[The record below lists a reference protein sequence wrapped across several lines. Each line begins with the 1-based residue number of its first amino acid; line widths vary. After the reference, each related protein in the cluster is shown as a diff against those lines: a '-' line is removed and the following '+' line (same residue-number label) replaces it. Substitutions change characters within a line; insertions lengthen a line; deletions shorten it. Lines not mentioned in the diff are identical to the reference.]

1 MYNEYY
7 GFSER
12 PFHITPDPKFI
23 FLSSRHKEALA
34 HLIYGIE
41 ERGGFVEITGEIGTG
56 KTTLC
61 RALLSH
67 LGDKI
72 DAAIIFNPK
81 LSALELLKNIVED
94 LGIES
99 GNSSFKELIDR
110 LNAHLLEGCRQDRR
124 TVLIIDEAQD
134 LEPGV
139 LEQIRLL
146 SNLET
151 DTQKLLQI
159 ILMGQPELR
168 KVLKRSD
175 LRQLDQRI
183 TVRYKLDPLDRDETR
198 EYIAHRL
205 GVAGG
210 TNKVRF
216 SGKALKKI
224 FRYSGGTP
232 RLINVVCDRALL
244 IGYTR
249 GVKRISTDIV
259 REAIRE
265 LGGLSGSSG
274 FSLRRLLTL
283 QTAAATLAV
292 GIAIVLGTIVIRQ
305 EPALPPPKEAPQAVL
320 GKSPMPYHVK
330 APTTESPVIETV
342 REAFADAGTTGLT
355 SPAARQGAS
364 PSIITD
370 RPDMDSFRDDMAM
383 IDSSE
388 SLATALDAVFD
399 RWDASPVEWPEL
411 SAERFPELHGIAKRR
426 GLACF
431 PVDAN
436 LNAIRVLDLPC
447 IIEINTDPAG
457 EPKYLA
463 LLALDR
469 QSADVRPAPGGRSE
483 LALELISSFWYGRA
497 IVFWK
502 EVPGMPPFLYEGSY
516 GDPTVWLQRSL
527 RILGYMTGPVSRT
540 FDEETTEALTWFQRA
555 HNIPADGILGPH
567 TKIVLYN
574 ELDVEN
580 RPGLVR
586 DDDEYVPATSRVIG
600 DENG

>member
-94 LGIES
+94 LGLES
-99 GNSSFKELIDR
+99 GDSSFKELIDR

-168 KVLKRSD
+168 EILKRSD

-198 EYIAHRL
+198 EYITHRL

-210 TNKVRF
+210 ANKVRF
-216 SGKALKKI
+216 SGGALKKI

-249 GVKRISTDIV
+249 GVKRISADIV
-259 REAIRE
+259 LEAISE
-265 LGGLSGSSG
+265 LRGRSGPSG
-274 FSLRRLLTL
+274 FTLGRLLNL
-283 QTAAATLAV
+283 RTAAAALAV
-292 GIAIVLGTIVIRQ
+292 GIVVVLGMITLRNG
-305 EPALPPPKEAPQAVL
+305 PALPPPQQPPSPAL
-320 GKSPMPYHVK
+320 G
-330 APTTESPVIETV
+330 ESSSTSHEETPVIETI
-342 REAFADAGTTGLT
+342 REAFADAGAAGPTG
-355 SPAARQGAS
+355 SVERREAS
-364 PSIITD
+364 PSTITD
-370 RPDMDSFRDDMAM
+370 RLAMDSFRADMAM
-383 IDSSE
+383 ISPSE
-388 SLATALDAVFD
+388 SLATALDALFD
-399 RWDASPVEWPEL
+399 RWEASPVEWSEL
-411 SAERFPELHGIAKRR
+411 EAERFPELHEIARRR
-426 GLACF
+426 GLNCF
-431 PVDAN
+431 KIDAN

-447 IIEINTDPAG
+447 IIEVNTDPTG
-457 EPKYLA
+457 DSRYLA
-463 LLALDR
+463 LLALDQR
-469 QSADVRPAPGGRSE
+469 SANVWPAPGGRYE
-483 LALELISSFWYGRA
+483 LSFDLISSFWYGRA

-502 EVPGMPPFLYEGSY
+502 ELRGMPPFLYEGCY
-516 GDPTVWLQRSL
+516 GDPTTWLQRSL
-527 RILGYMTGPVSRT
+527 RMLGYMTGPASGT
-540 FDEETTEALTWFQRA
+540 FDEETKSALTWFQRA
-555 HNIPADGILGPH
+555 NNIPADGILGPH

-574 ELDVEN
+574 ELDVES

-586 DDDEYVPATSRVIG
+586 EEDAYVPTVIG
-600 DENG
+600 GNGDGTG